1 LWADPEWPKKVQ
13 SGREEDIIHCDPQCG
28 DACIQMV
35 MKGRPAYCTQWTP
48 SKVKEWKN
56 KFV

>member
-35 MKGRPAYCTQWTP
+35 MKGRPAHFTQWTP